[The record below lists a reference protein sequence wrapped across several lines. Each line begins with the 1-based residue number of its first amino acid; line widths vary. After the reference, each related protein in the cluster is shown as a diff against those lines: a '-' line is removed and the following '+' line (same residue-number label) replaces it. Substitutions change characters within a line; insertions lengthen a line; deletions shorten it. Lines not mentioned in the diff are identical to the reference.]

1 MVVEVGLEAH
11 VLRHLNHLVDIALAV
26 FEKAV
31 ELGFFQPLRVVGK
44 PREKGMVVVIDLI
57 LGSFAERF
65 GDVTVEIKILHLVAQ
80 VPEVKVSLQLLD
92 SNETLWQLRVVI
104 GVPRGTLGCGL
115 LDQSVYLVLILCQ
128 GFRYLFD
135 FPAGEV
141 QLVLHP
147 QIRLLA
153 GVVST
158 EGGRWLYPLCIE
170 LVHELVSGVFSQGEG
185 IVCEGGEDLRDSRL
199 PRSPRVRY
207 EGGGEVLSAFGEG
220 ERVFHVVVWGN
231 GVPFPVRNLHL
242 EAGQKLSHCFRS
254 VVCHSAFLSIGS
266 RCLAPNNNLLR
277 GRGAPV
283 SARPFGER

>member
-1 MVVEVGLEAH
+1 
-11 VLRHLNHLVDIALAV
+11 
-26 FEKAV
+26 
-31 ELGFFQPLRVVGK
+31 
-44 PREKGMVVVIDLI
+44 MVVVIDLI

-92 SNETLWQLRVVI
+92 SNETLRQLRMVI
-104 GVPRGTLGCGL
+104 GVPHGTLGCGL

-158 EGGRWLYPLCIE
+158 EGGRWLYPC
-170 LVHELVSGVFSQGEG
+170 
-185 IVCEGGEDLRDSRL
+185 
-199 PRSPRVRY
+199 
-207 EGGGEVLSAFGEG
+207 A
-220 ERVFHVVVWGN
+220 
-231 GVPFPVRNLHL
+231 
-242 EAGQKLSHCFRS
+242 
-254 VVCHSAFLSIGS
+254 
-266 RCLAPNNNLLR
+266 
-277 GRGAPV
+277 
-283 SARPFGER
+283 

>member
-1 MVVEVGLEAH
+1 M
-11 VLRHLNHLVDIALAV
+11 
-26 FEKAV
+26 
-31 ELGFFQPLRVVGK
+31 
-44 PREKGMVVVIDLI
+44 
-57 LGSFAERF
+57 
-65 GDVTVEIKILHLVAQ
+65 
-80 VPEVKVSLQLLD
+80 
-92 SNETLWQLRVVI
+92 VI

-158 EGGRWLYPLCIE
+158 EGGRWLYPLCVE
-170 LVHELVSGVFSQGEG
+170 LVHKLVSGVFSQGEG
-185 IVCEGGEDLRDSRL
+185 IVCEGGEDLRDSRF
-199 PRSPRVRY
+199 PIRY

>member
-1 MVVEVGLEAH
+1 MVVEVGLEAL
-11 VLRHLNHLVDIALAV
+11 VLRHLGHFVDIALAA
-26 FEKAV
+26 FEKTV
-31 ELGFFQPLRVVGK
+31 ELGLFQPLRVVWK
-44 PREKGMVVVIDLI
+44 PREKGMVVAIDLI
-57 LGSFAERF
+57 VGSFTERD
-65 GDVTVEIKILHLVAQ
+65 GEVTIEIKILHFVAQ
-80 VPEVKVSLQLLD
+80 VPEVKVSLQLCD
-92 SNETLWQLRVVI
+92 GNETLRQLRMVI

-128 GFRYLFD
+128 DFRYLFD

-158 EGGRWLYPLCIE
+158 EGGRWLYPLCVE
-170 LVHELVSGVFSQGEG
+170 LVHKLVSGVFSQGEG
-185 IVCEGGEDLRDSRL
+185 IVCEGGEDLRDSRF
-199 PRSPRVRY
+199 PIRY

>member
-1 MVVEVGLEAH
+1 MVVEVGLEVH
-11 VLRHLNHLVDIALAV
+11 VLRHPNHLVDIALAA

-31 ELGFFQPLRVVGK
+31 GLGFFQPLRVVGK

-92 SNETLWQLRVVI
+92 SNETLRQLRMVI
-104 GVPRGTLGCGL
+104 GVPHGTLGCGL

-158 EGGRWLYPLCIE
+158 EGGRWLYPLCVE
-170 LVHELVSGVFSQGEG
+170 LVHKLVSGVFSQGEG

-199 PRSPRVRY
+199 PIRY

-220 ERVFHVVVWGN
+220 ERVFHVVVRGN

-266 RCLAPNNNLLR
+266 RCSAPNNNLLR